1 MAAFWLKVIASDHV
15 FYNGN
20 CESLVV
26 PAHDGE
32 VGILPHREAMILAI
46 QEGELRFRVPGENQY
61 REAVVGIGIVQVANN
76 RVTVVVDT
84 AERPEDIDEVRARQ
98 ALERAQEQ
106 LSSETEY
113 QRILYV
119 KSIHGP
125 CPQPSESQP
134 SIRAVN
140 TMDYNRSHYRSHKQ
154 RAGRYAVFAL
164 YIFYSYSQL
173 LCSTRKSQKSAT
185 IGLSSFFGPGQDDL
199 AAAFLVCDGQKFYRK
214 MTRRTTKI
222 SSKRSP

>member
-1 MAAFWLKVIASDHV
+1 MSTFWLKVIASDHV

-61 REAVVGIGIVQVANN
+61 REAVV
-76 RVTVVVDT
+76 VDT

-106 LSSETEY
+106 LR
-113 QRILYV
+113 Q
-119 KSIHGP
+119 K
-125 CPQPSESQP
+125 Q
-134 SIRAVN
+134 SIREYYMSKAS
-140 TMDYNRSHYRSHKQ
+140 MARALSRLKASQHK
-154 RAGRYAVFAL
+154 GSEYH
-164 YIFYSYSQL
+164 
-173 LCSTRKSQKSAT
+173 
-185 IGLSSFFGPGQDDL
+185 GL
-199 AAAFLVCDGQKFYRK
+199 
-214 MTRRTTKI
+214 
-222 SSKRSP
+222 

>member
-1 MAAFWLKVIASDHV
+1 MQERYREFLSQPFHVAENFTGVPGKYVPVKETVRGFKAIIDGEMDEYPEAAFFNVGTIDEVVEKSEGDAGRSVIMAAFWLKVIASDHV

-106 LSSETEY
+106 LR
-113 QRILYV
+113 Q
-119 KSIHGP
+119 K
-125 CPQPSESQP
+125 Q
-134 SIRAVN
+134 SIREYYMSKAS
-140 TMDYNRSHYRSHKQ
+140 MARALSRLKASQHK
-154 RAGRYAVFAL
+154 GSEYH
-164 YIFYSYSQL
+164 
-173 LCSTRKSQKSAT
+173 
-185 IGLSSFFGPGQDDL
+185 GL
-199 AAAFLVCDGQKFYRK
+199 
-214 MTRRTTKI
+214 
-222 SSKRSP
+222 

>member
-106 LSSETEY
+106 LR
-113 QRILYV
+113 QK
-119 KSIHGP
+119 KSIREYYM
-125 CPQPSESQP
+125 SKASMARALSRLKASQH
-134 SIRAVN
+134 RAVN

-185 IGLSSFFGPGQDDL
+185 IGLFFPFSDRVRMIWRRHFWSVMGRSFTG
-199 AAAFLVCDGQKFYRK
+199 K
-214 MTRRTTKI
+214 
-222 SSKRSP
+222 

>member
-46 QEGELRFRVPGENQY
+46 QEGELRFRV
-61 REAVVGIGIVQVANN
+61 GIEIVQVANN

-106 LSSETEY
+106 LR
-113 QRILYV
+113 Q
-119 KSIHGP
+119 K
-125 CPQPSESQP
+125 Q
-134 SIRAVN
+134 SIREYYMSKAS
-140 TMDYNRSHYRSHKQ
+140 MARALSRLKASQHK
-154 RAGRYAVFAL
+154 GSEYH
-164 YIFYSYSQL
+164 
-173 LCSTRKSQKSAT
+173 
-185 IGLSSFFGPGQDDL
+185 GL
-199 AAAFLVCDGQKFYRK
+199 
-214 MTRRTTKI
+214 
-222 SSKRSP
+222 

>member
-84 AERPEDIDEVRARQ
+84 AERPEDIDEVRVPGFKGGF
-98 ALERAQEQ
+98 LLRAD
-106 LSSETEY
+106 LHVTDC
-113 QRILYV
+113 IGAFPLV
-119 KSIHGP
+119 
-125 CPQPSESQP
+125 SQ
-134 SIRAVN
+134 IGRAHV
-140 TMDYNRSHYRSHKQ
+140 
-154 RAGRYAVFAL
+154 
-164 YIFYSYSQL
+164 
-173 LCSTRKSQKSAT
+173 
-185 IGLSSFFGPGQDDL
+185 
-199 AAAFLVCDGQKFYRK
+199 
-214 MTRRTTKI
+214 
-222 SSKRSP
+222 